1 MMTQAKRMYILMIT
15 VNKTVVFNVFVTVF
29 SKRFRKHVLCV
40 SFGES
45 LGELKKAVETL
56 A

>member
-29 SKRFRKHVLCV
+29 SKRFRKNVLFV

-45 LGELKKAVETL
+45 LGELRKAVETL